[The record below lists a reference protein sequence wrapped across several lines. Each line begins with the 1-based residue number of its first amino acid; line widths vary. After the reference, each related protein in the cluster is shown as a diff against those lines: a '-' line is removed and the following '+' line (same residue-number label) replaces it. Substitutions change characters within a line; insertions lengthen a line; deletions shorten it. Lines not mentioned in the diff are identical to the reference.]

1 MTRPSRDLHRIVEGR
16 AGACRVHRASLV
28 HRQTLK
34 GGAMEKS
41 VRGWESVDFFDV
53 DNVERPDEPIA
64 PGAHCLVYGPKE
76 SGKTTLLFQHALSVA
91 NRDPSAR
98 VMFVCKRD
106 AIEARPPLL
115 QRASTLGDGAG
126 RIQLKYLNNDA
137 ELRRLGSVIH
147 LLPPE
152 TLPTLI
158 VIDGMTSF
166 FAPAQG
172 GDNRER
178 EMRLARTLASLH
190 ECADSCGRMRSEHVV
205 EGEQCLLLASCPADG
220 NHDAPPVQW
229 LWYKWFPCV
238 FGVRQVHDQDPGG
251 GQQVPGGAQGQQVLR
266 QFEVKPR
273 RWAVGC
279 ISNDPMDD
287 KTGIT
292 YSVDRVGGSLVPTG
306 LT

>member
-1 MTRPSRDLHRIVEGR
+1 
-16 AGACRVHRASLV
+16 
-28 HRQTLK
+28 
-34 GGAMEKS
+34 MEKS

-126 RIQLKYLNNDA
+126 RIQMKYLNNDA